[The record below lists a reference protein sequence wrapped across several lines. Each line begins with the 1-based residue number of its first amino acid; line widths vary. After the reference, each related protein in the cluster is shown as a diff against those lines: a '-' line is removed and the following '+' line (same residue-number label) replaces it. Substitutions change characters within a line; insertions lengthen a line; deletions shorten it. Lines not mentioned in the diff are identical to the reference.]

1 MSNRVSVIR
10 NHEPP
15 DPNIHMVTSE
25 PSLSAPV
32 GQSNSRGGGANRLER
47 ITALARDQ
55 IPVQDEID
63 QIADMSNNQANLHIL
78 ENFAEYRDED
88 GEPRTFRPCLT
99 PSLKTLRQS
108 HW

>member
-32 GQSNSRGGGANRLER
+32 GQSNSRGGEANGLER

-55 IPVQDEID
+55 RPVQDEID
-63 QIADMSNNQANLHIL
+63 QIADMANNQANLHIL
-78 ENFAEYRDED
+78 ENLAEYRDED
-88 GEPRTFRPCLT
+88 GEPSNF
-99 PSLKTLRQS
+99 QA
-108 HW
+108 

>member
-25 PSLSAPV
+25 PGLSAPV
-32 GQSNSRGGGANRLER
+32 GQSNSRVGGANRLQR
-47 ITALARDQ
+47 IIALARDQ
-55 IPVQDEID
+55 RPVQDEID
-63 QIADMSNNQANLHIL
+63 KIADIANNLRIL
-78 ENFAEYRDED
+78 PSIETRM
-88 GEPRTFRPCLT
+88 GSRVTFRPCLT
-99 PSLKTLRQS
+99 PSLKTWRQS